1 MNWVSGRVGEVWV
14 RRTKNQTFVLLMKDK
29 PNEFFKNKISE
40 SSVSMSL
47 NGRIPPNHLG

>member
-1 MNWVSGRVGEVWV
+1 MSQENKKSDLCTSYE
-14 RRTKNQTFVLLMKDK
+14 DK